1 MNKLILNFFGEEVTV
16 ETPKTLDNLRKEIA
30 NQFCFSPS
38 DAAEILVSYYNELKK
53 IFIKTEQDFFDF
65 IKKKIYKVDLDIS
78 PDSQLY
84 KKSVLQLEEETEN
97 NKKNL
102 DELIKIKVELIA
114 KKKKFVDERIKLIKK
129 MEEKIKELN
138 RKRCKLIREVNKEKD
153 KLSKEINKTNKNIAD
168 LQMKLG
174 IQVIELKKPESAR
187 PKTKESQKQ
196 DKKKTKT
203 IVKKTVKTVKKDVKK
218 KISKKSKEKEEKEPK
233 EEKDMF
239 TKVNETIN
247 NMVEKI
253 TKVVKDQLKKKT
265 KEVEVEKKKIEDSN
279 IQLKEE
285 EMKGFFDFTSVSQ
298 NITEELNKWTKFVAQ
313 HTNEL
318 TNTLSEKY
326 KNCVDVITSI
336 NKKEEE
342 KIKLKAPVV
351 KKHETKIHKGVTCDG
366 CGISPI
372 TGNRFK
378 CAICPN
384 FDYCEKCEE
393 KNKESHLHPFIKIY
407 SPEIVPVDIKCEF
420 K

>member
-1 MNKLILNFFGEEVTV
+1 
-16 ETPKTLDNLRKEIA
+16 
-30 NQFCFSPS
+30 
-38 DAAEILVSYYNELKK
+38 
-53 IFIKTEQDFFDF
+53 
-65 IKKKIYKVDLDIS
+65 
-78 PDSQLY
+78 
-84 KKSVLQLEEETEN
+84 
-97 NKKNL
+97 
-102 DELIKIKVELIA
+102 
-114 KKKKFVDERIKLIKK
+114 

-218 KISKKSKEKEEKEPK
+218 KISKKSKKKEEKEPK

-326 KNCVDVITSI
+326 KNCVNVITSI

-384 FDYCEKCEE
+384 FDYCQKCEE
-393 KNKESHLHPFIKIY
+393 LNKDKHPHPFIKIY
-407 SPEIVPVDIKCEF
+407 SPQTAPIDIKCDLN
-420 K
+420 KI